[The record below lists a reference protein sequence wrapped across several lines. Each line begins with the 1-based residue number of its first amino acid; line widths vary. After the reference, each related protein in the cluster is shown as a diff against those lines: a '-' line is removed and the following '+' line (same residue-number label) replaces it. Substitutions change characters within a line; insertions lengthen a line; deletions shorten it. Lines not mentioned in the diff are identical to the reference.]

1 MSKLEDARKIL
12 TALQVPKAQK
22 KDMCCY
28 TLLALAGLD
37 EDGAWDS
44 ATNEWIRIHDVN
56 VFLKEHY
63 DVAYAENSRETIRK
77 DAMHHFRNA
86 AFIEDNGMPTNS
98 PKYCYRLT
106 SEMVELV
113 RSYGSDTWEQE
124 LKQFSRNHETLISL
138 YAAKKTMQKM
148 PVKINEMIFTLSPG
162 KHNQLQKAIIE
173 EFAPRFAPN
182 SECLYLGD
190 TTKKD
195 LIKQTE
201 RLQKLGFDISIH
213 DKMPDV
219 ILYTEEKDWIYFV
232 EAVTSVG
239 PMEPRR
245 IKEIEEMTKGVA
257 SGKIYVTAFPDFKT
271 YKRFSDSLA
280 WETEVWLAEMP
291 DHMIHLNGD
300 KFLGPRK

>member
-106 SEMVELV
+106 NEMVELV
-113 RSYGSDTWEQE
+113 RSYGSDMWERG
-124 LKQFSRNHETLISL
+124 S
-138 YAAKKTMQKM
+138 
-148 PVKINEMIFTLSPG
+148 
-162 KHNQLQKAIIE
+162 
-173 EFAPRFAPN
+173 
-182 SECLYLGD
+182 
-190 TTKKD
+190 
-195 LIKQTE
+195 
-201 RLQKLGFDISIH
+201 
-213 DKMPDV
+213 
-219 ILYTEEKDWIYFV
+219 
-232 EAVTSVG
+232 
-239 PMEPRR
+239 
-245 IKEIEEMTKGVA
+245 
-257 SGKIYVTAFPDFKT
+257 
-271 YKRFSDSLA
+271 
-280 WETEVWLAEMP
+280 
-291 DHMIHLNGD
+291 
-300 KFLGPRK
+300 